1 MSWIDTL
8 STVGTAVKEGYDTY
22 NQFVKDNPLLV
33 AAARQGI
40 NLAMAQGK
48 GPQMNMPSNYSFRH
62 SAPTGST
69 RVGSQ
74 NVRYAKGGMRLMKKG
89 AKMYKHG
96 GEMYKGGGQVNYM
109 GGGQMERG
117 HNDPGSS
124 IIIKLAEQGM
134 KMPRDK
140 RAMLAEMLMRD

>member
-62 SAPTGST
+62 SAPTG
-69 RVGSQ
+69 
-74 NVRYAKGGMRLMKKG
+74 
-89 AKMYKHG
+89 
-96 GEMYKGGGQVNYM
+96 
-109 GGGQMERG
+109 
-117 HNDPGSS
+117 
-124 IIIKLAEQGM
+124 
-134 KMPRDK
+134 
-140 RAMLAEMLMRD
+140 